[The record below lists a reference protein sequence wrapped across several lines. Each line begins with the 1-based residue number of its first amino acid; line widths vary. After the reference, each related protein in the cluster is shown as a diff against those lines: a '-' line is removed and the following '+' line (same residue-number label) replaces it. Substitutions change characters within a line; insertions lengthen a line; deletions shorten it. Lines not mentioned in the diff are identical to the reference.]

1 MKEIIQHPVY
11 GEIIYH
17 ESFWLG
23 RKNLIVN
30 RVIAQQISK
39 KEFMIGEKKAT
50 IKGSYLT
57 GVSILIDDK
66 AIELSP
72 KTKWYEYLLAFLPLL
87 FLLVWGNS
95 VALCSIFPVVGGAI
109 GGGLGGLCSGTSLSF
124 IRKTKSTMTKVVI
137 GIGLFATSILLAF
150 FMAIIIAL
158 LIF

>member
-30 RVIAQQISK
+30 KVISEQVSRQ
-39 KEFMIGEKKAT
+39 EFMIGEKKAT

-109 GGGLGGLCSGTSLSF
+109 GGAIGGLGFSISISLMK
-124 IRKTKSTMTKVVI
+124 KTKSTVSKLVI
-137 GIGLFATSILLAF
+137 GIGTFAATVLFAF
-150 FMAIIIAL
+150 FVAIIIAL